1 MEFNIFQTLI
11 QCSNIITHDSIQ
23 KMKAYQC
30 KITIICPTNAWRI
43 LTPYNRMIIYMQIK
57 VINNC
62 QTEAEPSN
70 NEMTPSSNLQ
80 SQGARQKGKPIG
92 DSGRQ
97 RRSSKI
103 NWSQES
109 SFLSEQSRVLSM
121 VLGSKYWSFH
131 KNSMNHKTGF
141 HWAYAKHHRSA
152 QPCIWPGAGFC
163 RWLR

>member
-1 MEFNIFQTLI
+1 MYISTEFNIFQNLI
-11 QCSNIITHDSIQ
+11 QCSSVITHCIQ

-30 KITIICPTNAWRI
+30 KITIICPTNAWRL
-43 LTPYNRMIIYMQIK
+43 LTPYNWIIYMQMK

-70 NEMTPSSNLQ
+70 NKMMPSSNLQ
-80 SQGARQKGKPIG
+80 SQGARKKGKPIG

-109 SFLSEQSRVLSM
+109 SFLSEQSCVLSTI
-121 VLGSKYWSFH
+121 LGSKY
-131 KNSMNHKTGF
+131 
-141 HWAYAKHHRSA
+141 
-152 QPCIWPGAGFC
+152 
-163 RWLR
+163 